1 LVQWIGGE
9 VAGRARND
17 TGRARNDMDQARHD
31 MGQVRNDMGR
41 ARNDMG
47 WASNYR
53 AIIDNE
59 KVADQAR
66 NDIALVRE

>member
-1 LVQWIGGE
+1 
-9 VAGRARND
+9 
-17 TGRARNDMDQARHD
+17 MDQARHD